1 MNVPLLDLRAQ
12 YLTIKDEVRAE
23 LDEVYE
29 SQHFILGPKVAALEQ
44 AIARACGAT
53 YAVGVSS
60 GTDALLSA
68 LMALGLSTGDEV
80 ITTPYTFFATAGS
93 IVRAGARPIFID
105 IDPASF
111 NLEPSQVQ
119 DRITRR
125 TKVLLPV
132 HLFGRCAEM
141 QPLRALAA
149 HHHLTI
155 IEDAAQAIGARTAEG
170 GKAGGIG
177 TLGCLSFYPTKN
189 LGGFGDGGMVL
200 TSDPRLA
207 DILRSLRQQGSE
219 SPYDYSRVGG
229 NFRLDEVQA
238 AVLLVKLRY
247 LEGWVEARRAHANRY
262 NDAFRQLDLDRPDA
276 LTMPDVPKTGH
287 HVFNQYVVRTRRR
300 DELHDFLASR
310 GIGTA
315 VYYPKPLHMQTCLA
329 FLGYRE
335 GDFPEAERAARETL
349 ALPVY
354 PELTVQMQDR
364 VIESIDTFF
373 KGAMSAAR
381 IDI

>member
-29 SQHFILGPKVAALEQ
+29 SQHFILGPKVVALEQ
-44 AIARACGAT
+44 AIARTCGAA

-141 QPLRALAA
+141 EPLRALAA
-149 HHHLTI
+149 QRHLAI

-238 AVLLVKLRY
+238 AVLLVKLRH
-247 LEGWVEARRAHANRY
+247 LDGWVATRRAHANHY

-276 LTMPDVPKTGH
+276 LTLPDVPKAGH
-287 HVFNQYVVRTRRR
+287 HVFNQYIVRTRRR

-315 VYYPKPLHMQTCLA
+315 VYYPKPLHMQACLA

-373 KGAMSAAR
+373 KGR
-381 IDI
+381 

>member
-44 AIARACGAT
+44 AIASACGAA

-93 IVRAGARPIFID
+93 IVRAGARPVFID

-125 TKVLLPV
+125 TKVLIPV

-141 QPLRALAA
+141 EPLRALAA
-149 HHHLTI
+149 QHHLAI
-155 IEDAAQAIGARTAEG
+155 IEDAAQAIGAQTAEG
-170 GKAGGIG
+170 RKAGGIG

-219 SPYDYSRVGG
+219 SPYDHPLVGG

-238 AVLLVKLRY
+238 AVLLVKLRH

-262 NDAFRQLDLDRPDA
+262 NDAFRQLDLDCSDA
-276 LTMPDVPKTGH
+276 LTLPDMPKAGH
-287 HVFNQYVVRTRRR
+287 HVFNQYVVRTHRR
-300 DELHDFLASR
+300 DELHRFLASR

-315 VYYPKPLHMQTCLA
+315 VYYPKPLHLQACLA

-364 VIESIDTFF
+364 VIEVIDAFF
-373 KGAMSAAR
+373 KGAMSPAR